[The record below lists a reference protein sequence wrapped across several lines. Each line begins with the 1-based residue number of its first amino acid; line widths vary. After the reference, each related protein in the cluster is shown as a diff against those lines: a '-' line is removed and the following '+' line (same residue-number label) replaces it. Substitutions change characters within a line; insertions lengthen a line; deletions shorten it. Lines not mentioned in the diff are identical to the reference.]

1 MRQRTTVTAEIA
13 SATAR
18 EAHSPDPTTD
28 ALIKTAVPLSAEQ
41 RDLILSRLSA
51 RYGQPVQ
58 GQFEV
63 DPSLLGG
70 VWSRVGDE
78 LIDDSIAGKLE
89 ALREALIKSGETK

>member
-1 MRQRTTVTAEIA
+1 MA
-13 SATAR
+13 SAAAR
-18 EAHSPDPTTD
+18 RRNETNDSPI

-41 RDLILSRLSA
+41 RHLILSRLRA
-51 RYGQPVQ
+51 RYGQPLQ

-70 VWSRVGDE
+70 VRSRVGDE